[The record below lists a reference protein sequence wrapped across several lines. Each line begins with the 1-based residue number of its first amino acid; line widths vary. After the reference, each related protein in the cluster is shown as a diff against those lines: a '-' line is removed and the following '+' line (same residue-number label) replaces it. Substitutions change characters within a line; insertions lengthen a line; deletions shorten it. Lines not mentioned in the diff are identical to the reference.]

1 MKPVLIVRHAPSEG
15 PGTFAAW
22 LDARGVP
29 PELLA
34 IDEGRA
40 LPARPDGH
48 AALVFMGGPMSA
60 NDPLPWVADAL
71 ALIRRAHG
79 AGIPVLGHCLG
90 AQLLAKALG
99 GQVAR
104 NPVPEIGW
112 LPVEAAPTREAA
124 AAVAEGWLPAAFE
137 AFHWHGETFS
147 LPEEAAWLLR
157 SAACS
162 HQAFAIG
169 RSLGLQFHIEMTAP
183 MVRAWAAGG
192 ADELA
197 RPSATVQ
204 DAATMTARIDE
215 RTSAL
220 HAVADALYARWWQK
234 GFSAN

>member
-15 PGTFAAW
+15 PGTFAEW

-29 PELLA
+29 WELLA
-34 IDEGRA
+34 VDAGGA

-48 AALVFMGGPMSA
+48 AALVLMGGPMSA
-60 NDPLPWVADAL
+60 NDSLPWVSDAL
-71 ALIRRAHG
+71 ALIRRAHA
-79 AGIPVLGHCLG
+79 AGVPVLGHCLG

-99 GQVAR
+99 GQVLR

-147 LPEEAAWLLR
+147 LPEGAAWLLR

-169 RSLGLQFHIEMTAP
+169 RSLGLQCHVEMTAP
-183 MVRAWAAGG
+183 MVRAWAASG

-197 RPSATVQ
+197 HPSATVQ
-204 DAATMTARIDE
+204 SAAAMTERLSERIA
-215 RTSAL
+215 AL
-220 HAVADALYARWWQK
+220 HAVADALYARWWQT